1 MGAEDPPCSRQRA
14 AQVKVEGFGEFGL
27 LERIKPYL
35 SAHAGQDDA
44 AVLEDGAGFTVAS
57 CDMFVEG
64 VHFDLGWMRA
74 EDAGWRSLALA
85 LGDLAAK
92 GATPWWALT
101 SIAIPAS
108 WTVESLT
115 GLYAGMAELAQKTG
129 VLIAG
134 GDMSS
139 TVGPAVL
146 SITVAGRAETR
157 PLARSEARAGWAVAV
172 TGPLGAASVALR
184 ERRALRLV
192 PLLEEG
198 RRLNEAGLCCGDV
211 SDGLLREMDKFVA
224 FSGAGCVIRAAEVP
238 VADGATLEDA
248 LTSGEEAELVCA
260 GPEELLHKAGLRPFG
275 FLTDDSSVQVLGAN
289 GMPMQLELTG
299 YDHFA

>member
-1 MGAEDPPCSRQRA
+1 MKIKGL
-14 AQVKVEGFGEFGL
+14 GEFGL

-35 SAHAGQDDA
+35 AAESLQDDA
-44 AVLEDGAGFTVAS
+44 AVLEDEGGGFTVAS

-64 VHFDLGWMRA
+64 IHFDLGWMSA
-74 EDAGWRSLALA
+74 QDVGWRSLALS

-92 GATPWWALT
+92 GATPSWALT
-101 SIAIPAS
+101 SIAIPNS
-108 WTVESLT
+108 WAVESLT
-115 GLYAGMAELAQKTG
+115 GLYEGIASLARKTN

-139 TVGPAVL
+139 IEGPAVL
-146 SITVAGRAETR
+146 SVTVVGRTDR
-157 PLARSEARAGWAVAV
+157 KPLARSQAQPGWAVAV
-172 TGPLGAASVALR
+172 TGPLGASVVALR
-184 ERRALRLV
+184 ERRPLRLW

-198 RRLNEAGLCCGDV
+198 RRFNEAGLCCGDI

-238 VADGATLEDA
+238 VAKGATVEEA
-248 LTSGEEAELVCA
+248 LTSGEEAELVCV
-260 GPEELLHKAGLRPFG
+260 GPEELIRGTGLQPFG
-275 FLTDDSSVQVLGAN
+275 FLTDDPSVQLLGAS
-289 GMPMQLELTG
+289 GLPLQLEATG

>member
-1 MGAEDPPCSRQRA
+1 M
-14 AQVKVEGFGEFGL
+14 KIEGLGEFGL

-35 SAHAGQDDA
+35 SGHAGLDDA
-44 AVLEDGAGFTVAS
+44 AVLEDATGFIVAS

-64 VHFDLGWMRA
+64 VHFDLGWMNA

-101 SIAIPAS
+101 SIALPNS
-108 WTVESLT
+108 WAVESLT
-115 GLYAGMAELAQKTG
+115 GVYAGIAALAQQTKL
-129 VLIAG
+129 LIAG

-139 TVGPAVL
+139 TEGPAVL
-146 SITVAGRAETR
+146 SITVVGRAEKR
-157 PLARSEARAGWAVAV
+157 PLARSEAQPGWSVAV
-172 TGPLGAASVALR
+172 TGPLGASATALR
-184 ERRALRLV
+184 ERRPVRLV

-198 RRLNEAGLCCGDV
+198 RRLNEAGLCCGDI

-224 FSGAGCVIRAAEVP
+224 FSGCGCVIRAPEVP
-238 VADGATLEDA
+238 VAEGATLEEA
-248 LTSGEEAELVCA
+248 LTSGEEAELVCV
-260 GPEELLHKAGLRPFG
+260 GPEELVRGAGLQPFG
-275 FLTDDSSVQVLGAN
+275 FLTDDESVQVLGA
-289 GMPMQLELTG
+289 GGKPMQLEQTG